1 MQAVKLDKAFDNGE
15 WISDEEEVKALDGK
29 ELPDLPGYH
38 VLVRPVSIRQ
48 KTKGCIFLPDKTKDD
63 IAYLT
68 TIGKV
73 LKLGKLA
80 YNEKDKY
87 PFGAWCKEGDYV
99 CYGKHSGQ
107 KFVYKGVRLLLLFD
121 DQIIMR
127 VENPKD
133 LDPTYNLS
141 N

>member
-48 KTKGCIFLPDKTKDD
+48 KTKGGIFLPDKTKDD

-87 PFGAWCKEGDYV
+87 PFGAWCKENDYV

>member
-48 KTKGCIFLPDKTKDD
+48 KTKGGIFLPDKTKDD

>member
-1 MQAVKLDKAFDNGE
+1 MLFR
-15 WISDEEEVKALDGK
+15 S
-29 ELPDLPGYH
+29 
-38 VLVRPVSIRQ
+38 
-48 KTKGCIFLPDKTKDD
+48 
-63 IAYLT
+63 
-68 TIGKV
+68 
-73 LKLGKLA
+73 KLGKLA

-87 PFGAWCKEGDYV
+87 PFGAWCKENDYV